1 MAKKMPKISYK
12 SKAIV
17 YIDSLFTNGTST
29 LYGMNSSAKN
39 YYRTVHNTEH
49 QGKYHRYVKG

>member
-1 MAKKMPKISYK
+1 MAKKMPKISCK
-12 SKAIV
+12 GKTIV
-17 YIDSLFTNGTST
+17 FIESLFTNDTVT

-49 QGKYHRYVKG
+49 QGKYHR

>member
-29 LYGMNSSAKN
+29 LYVINSSAKN
-39 YYRTVHNTEH
+39 YCRTVHNAEH
-49 QGKYHRYVKG
+49 QGKYHR

>member
-49 QGKYHRYVKG
+49 QGKYHW

>member
-1 MAKKMPKISYK
+1 MPKISYNDK
-12 SKAIV
+12 TIGF
-17 YIDSLFTNGTST
+17 IDSLFTNDTLT

-49 QGKYHRYVKG
+49 QGKYHR